1 MPDSCFTAPSFPP
14 QCLLIVDDDPS
25 AILLLSR
32 ILEDEA
38 RIVFATSGEA
48 ALQQIRD
55 HRPDLVLMDASM
67 PGLDGLETCRRLRS
81 DPCSAGVPV
90 IIVTAHADIE
100 LETRALALGAVD
112 FVHKPVHPPV
122 VRARVRTHLALQR
135 QSDALRRLA
144 EVDTLTGLANRRA
157 FDEALDKEWRRAMR
171 HRHALSL
178 LRVEVDHFK
187 RYHDLHG
194 HRAGDAC
201 LRQVAGLI
209 GTAARRAGDLAARY
223 GDDAFAVLLP
233 HAARVE
239 AGAFAQRL
247 CAAFVA
253 AALPHGDSPVAPH
266 VTVSIGVACLV
277 PACEIHERGTQS
289 CHGCGELAHCRAAP
303 DRLVDLADQALHQ
316 AQHEGRARVACRE
329 AVVDRAAGTQR

>member
-1 MPDSCFTAPSFPP
+1 MPDSRFTAPTLST

-32 ILEDEA
+32 VLEGEA

-48 ALQQIRD
+48 ALRQIRE

-67 PGLDGLETCRRLRS
+67 PGLDGLETCRRIRS
-81 DPCSAGVPV
+81 DPCSADVPV

-122 VRARVRTHLALQR
+122 VRARVRTHLALRQ

-144 EVDTLTGLANRRA
+144 AVDAFTGLANRRA
-157 FDEALDKEWRRAMR
+157 FDAALDQEWRRAMR

-178 LRVEVDHFK
+178 LLVDVDHFK
-187 RYHDLHG
+187 RYNDLHG

-201 LRQVAGLI
+201 LCQVAGLI
-209 GTAARRAGDLAARY
+209 AAAARRAGELPARY
-223 GDDAFAVLLP
+223 SGQAFAVLLP
-233 HAARVE
+233 HAALAPAR
-239 AGAFAQRL
+239 AFAQSL
-247 CAAFVA
+247 CAAFEA

-266 VTVSIGVACLV
+266 VTASIGVAHLV
-277 PACEIHERGTQS
+277 QACEHQGHRTRS
-289 CHGCGELAHCRAAP
+289 CHGCGEFPPCRAAP
-303 DRLVDLADQALHQ
+303 ERLVNLAGQALQQ
-316 AQHEGRARVACRE
+316 AKHEGRARVACRE
-329 AVVDRAAGTQR
+329 AVADRGAGADR